1 MDYQTADHPAGDAH
15 QSAAVAP
22 ATGPNVA
29 QLNPWRIFVVGL
41 ALGMLIGFFGRPLVT
56 PRPLNDPAAV
66 APDEASGQAVEP
78 PAVMAAVM
86 TQTRHFK
93 GDAQAPVTVIEF
105 GDFQ

>member
-1 MDYQTADHPAGDAH
+1 MDYQTADHLAGDAR

-22 ATGPNVA
+22 ATGPDVA
-29 QLNPWRIFVVGL
+29 QLGPWRIFVVGL
-41 ALGMLIGFFGRPLVT
+41 VVGILAGFFGRPLVT
-56 PRPLNDPAAV
+56 PRPSNDPAAV
-66 APDEASGQAVEP
+66 AAVEAPGQAVEP

-93 GDAQAPVTVIEF
+93 GDAQSPVTVIEF